1 MHYFVWLSPL
11 QLYWCC
17 IIIFD
22 FVARIHICQNSNPNL
37 LQFLIWFCFNDC
49 FWNIDW
55 KLQWHNHEL
64 ELICNKCICRLYF
77 KIYDFKDLLQWSIYS
92 YTSFCVQYKRNL
104 VVWTFLSD
112 PKSLIDQQWQT
123 VLLHH
128 SWGSG
133 RHCKPH
139 KRSSRSTVPKRF
151 GLFAISSLLEWL
163 FLKILIPNFQLQ
175 T

>member
-64 ELICNKCICRLYF
+64 ELICNKCIC
-77 KIYDFKDLLQWSIYS
+77 KDFISKFMTLKTFYNEVYS
-92 YTSFCVQYKRNL
+92 YTSFCVQYRNL

-112 PKSLIDQQWQT
+112 PKSLIDQQWQI

-163 FLKILIPNFQLQ
+163 FLKLLIPNFQLQ